1 MKKITFLLAIGF
13 ALSTALTSCKSSP
26 KSCGL
31 ASKQEVKKIE
41 KQLEEKD
48 TVVAEAE

>member
-1 MKKITFLLAIGF
+1 MKKIIFLLAVGF
-13 ALSTALTSCKSSP
+13 AFSSSLISCKSSP

-31 ASKQEVKKIE
+31 ASKQEIHKLE
-41 KQLEEKD
+41 KQLEETD